1 MIKGTCYINRDAAGV
16 DDLYYYSTAGRW
28 YRYDEERRTLVESSA
43 PRSPR
48 LAPDEAGRLEH
59 EDEIAE
65 EITHQERVRA
75 AVARIERPIG
85 ALFHA
90 PGHDRPHLRALN

>member
-1 MIKGTCYINRDAAGV
+1 MIKGTCYINRDATGI

-28 YRYDEERRTLVESSA
+28 YRYDEERRALVESPA

-48 LAPDEAGRLEH
+48 LAPDEAERLEY

-65 EITHQERVRA
+65 EVTHQERVRA
-75 AVARIERPIG
+75 AVAKIERPIG
-85 ALFHA
+85 VLFHA
-90 PGHDRPHLRALN
+90 PGRDHPHLRVLN